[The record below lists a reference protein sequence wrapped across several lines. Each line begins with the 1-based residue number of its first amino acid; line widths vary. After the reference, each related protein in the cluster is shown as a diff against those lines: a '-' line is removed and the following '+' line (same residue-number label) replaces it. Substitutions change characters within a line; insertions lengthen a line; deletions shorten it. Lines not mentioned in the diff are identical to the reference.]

1 MNFFLSYRRDDSAAI
16 TGRIYDRLTA
26 KFGRDAVFMDVD
38 AIPLGIDFRDH
49 IREAVSQCDA
59 FLAVIDNLWNGSP
72 DTNERRLDNPSDFVR
87 VELET
92 AMALDIPII
101 PILIG
106 QTSMPRPSELPA
118 SLEAF
123 AYRNAGRVDVGR
135 DFHAHMDRIIDH
147 LDKGIRMKPSVESTS
162 PAPDVH
168 AYTTQFTGAPPALIL
183 LEMES
188 SSSEGGRYSFD
199 ASKDRR
205 IIIGRHP
212 ECDLPLDEKGA
223 SRKHAMILYDL
234 TYGWI
239 LQDLASRG
247 GVYLNGNRTEKAG
260 LNVGDRIRIG
270 ETEIKVVN
278 IWGTLGAAWNHD
290 R

>member
-26 KFGRDAVFMDVD
+26 KFGKDAVFMDVD
-38 AIPLGIDFRDH
+38 AIPLGTDFRDH

-59 FLAVIDNLWNGSP
+59 FLAVIDKSWNGSP
-72 DTNERRLDNPSDFVR
+72 DTNDRRLDNPSDFVR

-101 PILIG
+101 PMLIG
-106 QTSMPRPSELPA
+106 QTSMPQPSELPD

-135 DFHAHMDRIIDH
+135 DFHAHMDRIIHH
-147 LDKGIRMKPSVESTS
+147 LENLLKLKPGTERTIPPPVPLSSN
-162 PAPDVH
+162 
-168 AYTTQFTGAPPALIL
+168 QMTGAPRRCMIIL
-183 LEMES
+183 EAQS
-188 SSSEGGRYSFD
+188 SSWSGGYYAFD
-199 ASKDRR
+199 AAKDRR
-205 IIIGRHP
+205 IIIGRQQ
-212 ECDLPLDEKGA
+212 ECDLPLPEKTA

-234 TYGWI
+234 IHGWI

-260 LNVGDRIRIG
+260 LNVGDSIQIG
-270 ETEIKVVN
+270 ETEIKVLD
-278 IWGTLGAAWNHD
+278 ISGT
-290 R
+290 